1 MCENLVEQVDELL
14 GQMNIDEL
22 TQVIKNAEQSI
33 ICLYNFTNYWV
44 YI

>member
-22 TQVIKNAEQSI
+22 TQVIKNAEQFPCFQKI
-33 ICLYNFTNYWV
+33 F
-44 YI
+44 